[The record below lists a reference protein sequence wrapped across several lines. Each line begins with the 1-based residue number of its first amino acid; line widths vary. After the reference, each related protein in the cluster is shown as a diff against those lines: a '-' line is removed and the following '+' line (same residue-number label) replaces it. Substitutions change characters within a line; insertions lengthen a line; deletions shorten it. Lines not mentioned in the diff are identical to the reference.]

1 VEAFTAAAE
10 QAEADL
16 RSSAEVMAAGD
27 PEGRTVTHD
36 NHPALVAH
44 LKHARRSPNRYGVSV
59 WKGHR
64 ESSRKIDLA
73 VCLHRGPHV
82 APPVS
87 EHDSDPQDGQAS
99 REGLVIRC

>member
-1 VEAFTAAAE
+1 VLWAVAGGPNKHSTMWDMASPKRVEAFTAAAE

-44 LKHARRSPNRYGVSV
+44 LKHCQPFPESLG
-59 WKGHR
+59 R
-64 ESSRKIDLA
+64 ER
-73 VCLHRGPHV
+73 VEGP
-82 APPVS
+82 P
-87 EHDSDPQDGQAS
+87 
-99 REGLVIRC
+99 